1 MQGEMLRLGF
11 EQSRRLLES
20 SKKVI
25 PGGVNSNVRMGEQ
38 PHPIFFESAEGPYL
52 FDADGNRLID
62 YVMGQGPMLL
72 GHRPGF
78 VLEAVE
84 HQLTQGILYGGQ
96 HELEVEVARLITR
109 MVPSAEMV
117 RFNMTGTEAVQ
128 AALRIARAAT
138 GRHLVVKFEGHYHGW
153 ADSVLFNVGSESG
166 PGAEGPG
173 AEGPGLATV
182 PESAGMAP
190 EAGASLIVAPWNDAD
205 ALGEVL
211 ASVGNSVA
219 AVIMEPVMANSGV
232 VEPAPGYL
240 EAVRDLCNRHGI
252 VLIFDEVITGFRAG
266 LGGAQGRYGV
276 TPDLT
281 TMGKALASGFPVGC
295 VAGRR
300 EIMEI
305 ISTGSVT
312 HAGTFNASPISMA
325 AARAGLEH
333 LYLGGSE
340 FYDALE
346 ARGRRLMQGLRG
358 VMEDRGVPCLVQGL
372 PTVFN
377 LMFTELTGVR
387 DHREVLMTDKARRA
401 AFQSHLAAAGVRI
414 SGLGNLFLSSAH
426 TGDVIDSTVERFGQ
440 ALRSFLSE

>member
-1 MQGEMLRLGF
+1 MQGEMVELGF

-20 SKKVI
+20 SKQVI

-138 GRHLVVKFEGHYHGW
+138 GRDLVVKFEGHYHGW
-153 ADSVLFNVGSESG
+153 ADSVLFNVGSESD
-166 PGAEGPG
+166 PDS
-173 AEGPGLATV
+173 EGPGLATV

-190 EAGASLIVAPWNDAD
+190 EAGSSLIVVPWNDAG
-205 ALGEVL
+205 ALDEVL
-211 ASVGNSVA
+211 ASVGHSVA

-240 EAVRDLCNRHGI
+240 EAVRDLCNHHGI
-252 VLIFDEVITGFRAG
+252 ILIFDEVITGFRAG

-305 ISTGSVT
+305 VSTGTVT

-325 AARAGLEH
+325 AARAALEH

-340 FYDALE
+340 LYDMLE
-346 ARGRRLMQGLRG
+346 ARGHRLMQGLRG

-387 DHREVLMTDKARRA
+387 DHREVLLTDKARRA
-401 AFQSHLAAAGVRI
+401 AFQSHLAGAGVRI

-426 TGDVIDSTVERFGQ
+426 TEDVIDSTIERFDQ

>member
-1 MQGEMLRLGF
+1 MQGEMVKLGF

-72 GHRPGF
+72 GHRPDF

-84 HQLTQGILYGGQ
+84 HQLSQGILYGGQ
-96 HELEVEVARLITR
+96 HELEVEAARLITR

-153 ADSVLFNVGSESG
+153 ADSVLFNVGSGSG

-173 AEGPGLATV
+173 VAAL

-190 EAGASLIVAPWNDAD
+190 EAGSSLIVAPWNDAD

-211 ASVGNSVA
+211 ASVGDSVA

-232 VEPAPGYL
+232 IEPAPGYL
-240 EAVRDLCNRHGI
+240 EAVRDLCDRHGI

-300 EIMEI
+300 EIMDI
-305 ISTGSVT
+305 VSTGTVT

-325 AARAGLEH
+325 AARAALEH

-340 FYDALE
+340 LYGMLE

-358 VMEDRGVPCLVQGL
+358 VIEDRGAPCLVQGL

-377 LMFTELTGVR
+377 LMFTALGGVT
-387 DHREVLMTDKARRA
+387 DHREVLMTDKARRS

-414 SGLGNLFLSSAH
+414 SGLGNLFLSSTH
-426 TGDVIDSTVERFGQ
+426 TEEVIDSTVERFDL
-440 ALRSFLSE
+440 ALHSFLSG

>member
-240 EAVRDLCNRHGI
+240 E
-252 VLIFDEVITGFRAG
+252 
-266 LGGAQGRYGV
+266 GGARPVQPPRDRSHLRRGHH
-276 TPDLT
+276 
-281 TMGKALASGFPVGC
+281 GFP
-295 VAGRR
+295 GRPGWR
-300 EIMEI
+300 
-305 ISTGSVT
+305 SG
-312 HAGTFNASPISMA
+312 P
-325 AARAGLEH
+325 L
-333 LYLGGSE
+333 
-340 FYDALE
+340 
-346 ARGRRLMQGLRG
+346 RR
-358 VMEDRGVPCLVQGL
+358 DP
-372 PTVFN
+372 
-377 LMFTELTGVR
+377 
-387 DHREVLMTDKARRA
+387 
-401 AFQSHLAAAGVRI
+401 
-414 SGLGNLFLSSAH
+414 
-426 TGDVIDSTVERFGQ
+426 
-440 ALRSFLSE
+440 

>member
-1 MQGEMLRLGF
+1 MQGEMVKLGF

-72 GHRPGF
+72 GHRPDF
-78 VLEAVE
+78 VLEAVG
-84 HQLTQGILYGGQ
+84 HQLSQGILYGGQ
-96 HELEVEVARLITR
+96 HELEVEAARLITR

-153 ADSVLFNVGSESG
+153 ADSVLFNVGSGSG

-173 AEGPGLATV
+173 MAAV

-190 EAGASLIVAPWNDAD
+190 EAGSSLIVAPWNDAD
-205 ALGEVL
+205 ALDEVL
-211 ASVGNSVA
+211 ASVGDSVA

-240 EAVRDLCNRHGI
+240 EAVRDLCDRHGI
-252 VLIFDEVITGFRAG
+252 VLIFDEVITGFRTG

-305 ISTGSVT
+305 VSTGTVT

-325 AARAGLEH
+325 AARAALEH

-340 FYDALE
+340 LYDMLE
-346 ARGRRLMQGLRG
+346 VQGRRLMQGLRG
-358 VMEDRGVPCLVQGL
+358 VIEDRGVPCLVQGL
-372 PTVFN
+372 PTIFN
-377 LMFTELTGVR
+377 LMFTDLAEVRNHHDVLLT
-387 DHREVLMTDKARRA
+387 EKARRA
-401 AFQSHLAAAGVRI
+401 AFMSHLAAAGVRI
-414 SGLGNLFLSSAH
+414 SGLGNLFLSSTH
-426 TGDVIDSTVERFGQ
+426 TEDVIDSTVERFDR
-440 ALRSFLSE
+440 ALRSFLSG

>member
-1 MQGEMLRLGF
+1 MVKLSF

-20 SKKVI
+20 SKKVT

-72 GHRPGF
+72 GHRPDF

-84 HQLTQGILYGGQ
+84 HQLSLGVLYGGQ
-96 HELEVEVARLITR
+96 HELEVEAARLITR

-153 ADSVLFNVGSESG
+153 ADSVLFNVGSGSASRGVG
-166 PGAEGPG
+166 PGTA
-173 AEGPGLATV
+173 AV

-190 EAGASLIVAPWNDAD
+190 EAGSSLIVVPWNDQD
-205 ALGEVL
+205 ALAEVL
-211 ASVGNSVA
+211 ESVGDTVA

-232 VEPAPGYL
+232 VEPVAGYL
-240 EAVRDLCNRHGI
+240 EAVRELCDRHGI
-252 VLIFDEVITGFRAG
+252 ILIFDEVITGFRAG

-300 EIMEI
+300 ETMEI
-305 ISTGSVT
+305 ISAGNVT

-325 AARAGLEH
+325 AARAALEH
-333 LYLGGSE
+333 LYLGGNE
-340 FYDALE
+340 LYGTLE
-346 ARGRRLMQGLRG
+346 ERGRRLMQGLRE
-358 VMEDRGVPCLVQGL
+358 VFEAHGVPCLVQGL
-372 PTVFN
+372 PTIFN
-377 LMFTELTGVR
+377 LMFTERQAVR
-387 DHREVLMTDKARRA
+387 DHREVLTTDKVRRA

-414 SGLGNLFLSSAH
+414 SGLGNLFLSSTH
-426 TGDVIDSTVERFGQ
+426 TEEVIDSTVERFDQ
-440 ALRSFLSE
+440 ALRSFRSG

>member
-1 MQGEMLRLGF
+1 MQGEMVKLGF

-20 SKKVI
+20 SRKVI

-72 GHRPGF
+72 GHRPDF

-84 HQLTQGILYGGQ
+84 HQLSRGILYGGQ
-96 HELEVEVARLITR
+96 HELEVEVARLVTR

-138 GRHLVVKFEGHYHGW
+138 RRHIVVKFEGHYHGW
-153 ADSVLFNVGSESG
+153 ADSVLFNVGSGSQ
-166 PGAEGPG
+166 PI
-173 AEGPGLATV
+173 AEGPGLATM

-190 EAGASLIVAPWNDAD
+190 EAGSALIVAPWNDAG
-205 ALGEVL
+205 ALDEVL
-211 ASVGNSVA
+211 ASVGDSVA

-240 EAVRDLCNRHGI
+240 EAVRDLCDTHGI

-295 VAGRR
+295 VAGKR

-305 ISTGSVT
+305 VSTGAVT

-325 AARAGLEH
+325 AARAALEH
-333 LYLGGSE
+333 VYLGGNE
-340 FYDALE
+340 LYGALE
-346 ARGRRLMQGLRG
+346 AEGRRLMQGLRG
-358 VMEDRGVPCLVQGL
+358 VIEDRGVPCLVQGL
-372 PTVFN
+372 PTIFN
-377 LMFTELTGVR
+377 LMFTDLAEVR
-387 DHREVLMTDKARRA
+387 NHHDVLLTDKARRV
-401 AFQSHLAAAGVRI
+401 AFMSHLAAAGVRI

-426 TGDVIDSTVERFGQ
+426 IGDVIDSTVERFDQ
-440 ALRSFLSE
+440 ALRSFLSG

>member
-1 MQGEMLRLGF
+1 MQGEMVRLGF

-84 HQLTQGILYGGQ
+84 HQLSQGILYGGQ
-96 HELEVEVARLITR
+96 HELEVEVARLVTR

-138 GRHLVVKFEGHYHGW
+138 RRHMVVKFEGHYHGW
-153 ADSVLFNVGSESG
+153 ADSVLFNVGSGSH
-166 PGAEGPG
+166 PIA
-173 AEGPGLATV
+173 AGPGLATM

-190 EAGASLIVAPWNDAD
+190 EAGSSLIVAPWNDAG
-205 ALGEVL
+205 ALDEVL
-211 ASVGNSVA
+211 ASVGDSVA

-240 EAVRDLCNRHGI
+240 EAVRDLCDRHGI

-305 ISTGSVT
+305 VSAGDVT

-325 AARAGLEH
+325 AARAALDH

-340 FYDALE
+340 LYDTLE
-346 ARGRRLMQGLRG
+346 ARGRRLMEGLGG
-358 VMEDRGVPCLVQGL
+358 VIEDHGAPCLVQGL

-377 LMFTELTGVR
+377 LMFTELSAVTN
-387 DHREVLMTDKARRA
+387 HREVLMTDRARRA

-414 SGLGNLFLSSAH
+414 SGFGNLFLSSTH
-426 TGDVIDSTVERFGQ
+426 TEDVIDSTVERFDL
-440 ALRSFLSE
+440 ALGSFLSG